1 MISGTALYRRTIRVL
16 VLSQI
21 LAGAGLAAAAAP
33 ADSAVLLALALGL
46 LGLGWNFG
54 LVGGTALLT
63 DAVPLSRRART
74 RGTVDVAVALS
85 GAAGG
90 MTSGV
95 LVAATSFAALSLTGG
110 LLGLALLSLLGTRQ
124 RCRGVIRAL
133 RYS

>member
-1 MISGTALYRRTIRVL
+1 VL
-16 VLSQI
+16 VDRVGRRPV
-21 LAGAGLAAAAAP
+21 LAASGLTLLAAGVVAAAAP

-74 RGTVDVAVALS
+74 QGTVDVAVALS
-85 GAAGG
+85 GATGG
-90 MTSGV
+90 MMSGV

-110 LLGLALLSLLGTRQ
+110 LLALALLPLLGTR
-124 RCRGVIRAL
+124 RRVRGVVRAL